1 MFPHIYPSPLPYW
14 RVNAYAG
21 EYPKGE
27 VIEEK
32 GLREAGKGPMGG
44 KPQVPGKLVGEKPD
58 PGREEAPA
66 KPPFQIAEDL
76 QGLPHPFAV
85 QVEPALQDLEAVAGP
100 DAKEGKAGKGGS
112 RPRDSNRAGRIPRV
126 RAPW

>member
-21 EYPKGE
+21 EYPKGG

-112 RPRDSNRAGRIPRV
+112 RPQGLQ
-126 RAPW
+126 